1 MSLPTCWATRWCCGT
16 ATCSPSCPATPSGS
30 AGTRTPLTG
39 RTPSRVVSAW
49 LAIDD
54 VDVGNSAMQV
64 IGGSHH
70 HARLTFHDS
79 AEEENKVLFQTVR
92 DAEAWGESPV
102 ALEMRA
108 GQISLH
114 GELIPREE
122 DP

>member
-1 MSLPTCWATRWCCGT
+1 
-16 ATCSPSCPATPSGS
+16 
-30 AGTRTPLTG
+30 
-39 RTPSRVVSAW
+39 
-49 LAIDD
+49 
-54 VDVGNSAMQV
+54 MQV

-108 GQISLH
+108 GPISLD
-114 GELIPREE
+114 GELIPRKE
-122 DP
+122 DPWPPSGAGHDAHPAPRRP